1 MQKPEVLITEDGS
14 TSLYSPVFKDGYHS
28 TFGAINESKHIFIDA
43 GFNYI
48 FPKKQNVRILE
59 LGFGTGLN
67 FLLSLDS
74 VERNNISLKYTGV
87 EAYPIGL
94 ETASKLNYLDILN
107 LDYEKLFMQ
116 IHSAIE
122 SSIFKINAVELDLI
136 IEDIHKLEFG
146 NGTFDLI
153 YFDAFAPKL
162 QSEMWTKELFS
173 KMFNVLDEGGVLV
186 TYSCTGD
193 VKRAMK
199 SAGFKIEK
207 LPGPKGKREFLR
219 AHK

>member
-1 MQKPEVLITEDGS
+1 
-14 TSLYSPVFKDGYHS
+14 
-28 TFGAINESKHIFIDA
+28 
-43 GFNYI
+43 
-48 FPKKQNVRILE
+48 
-59 LGFGTGLN
+59 
-67 FLLSLDS
+67 
-74 VERNNISLKYTGV
+74 
-87 EAYPIGL
+87 
-94 ETASKLNYLDILN
+94 
-107 LDYEKLFMQ
+107 MQ